1 MKLLS
6 KSSTQSIPIPSRLP
20 KFFLPRPPSA
30 IASSLSIRKGAV
42 VLPADNWAAIGVVEP
57 SPAQKAIRACFDS
70 YKAAILE
77 DDGMAIFSGCSHNGI
92 LNMVETATARF
103 PGTPVKAVFGGFHLI
118 GLPKF
123 NTMAASPADV
133 ESIAREMMTRI
144 DGTVFT
150 GHCTGT
156 KAFGVLGG
164 VMGDALR
171 PLSTGA
177 SVQV

>member
-1 MKLLS
+1 MWALGPELAVSGSPQGCWLL
-6 KSSTQSIPIPSRLP
+6 TEIETNH
-20 KFFLPRPPSA
+20 PRPTGN
-30 IASSLSIRKGAV
+30 RRRFVERDGA
-42 VLPADNWAAIGVVEP
+42 LTPDP
-57 SPAQKAIRACFDS
+57 FDHELVM
-70 YKAAILE
+70 AILE